1 MTSKAPA
8 ATAHPIVALL
18 ADLACVLVFAVAGRA
33 SHEANS
39 SGWVVLAIAW
49 PYALSAGLAHG
60 VLLARRRHPR
70 RIWPEGVVIVVVTYA
85 LGMGLRVLS
94 GRGIAPAFL
103 VVAAVFLV
111 LTMLGWR
118 LVARLVARVPSRR

>member
-1 MTSKAPA
+1 VISKAPA
-8 ATAHPIVALL
+8 TTARPLVALA

-33 SHEANS
+33 SHEAS
-39 SGWVVLAIAW
+39 SSAWVVLAIAW
-49 PYALSAGLAHG
+49 PYALAAVLAHV
-60 VLLARRRHPR
+60 VLLARRRQPR
-70 RIWPEGVVIVVVTYA
+70 RIWPEGVVVVAVTYV

-103 VVAAVFLV
+103 VVAVTFLV

-118 LVARLVARVPSRR
+118 LVARVGRGRRFV